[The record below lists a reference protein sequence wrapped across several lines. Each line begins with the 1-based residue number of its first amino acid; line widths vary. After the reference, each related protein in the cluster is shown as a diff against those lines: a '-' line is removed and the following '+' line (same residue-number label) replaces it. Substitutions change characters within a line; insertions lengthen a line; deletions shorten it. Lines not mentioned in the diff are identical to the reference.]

1 MINIKITKDMFKS
14 YEGIHELIIKHSPH
28 IRTIDIAQHILDTQ
42 NEVAMLKNII
52 EDFRIREK
60 KLEV

>member
-1 MINIKITKDMFKS
+1 MEITKDMFKS
-14 YEGIHELIIKHSPH
+14 YEGTHELIIRHSSH
-28 IRTIDIAQHILDTQ
+28 IRTIDVAQHIIDTQ

>member
-1 MINIKITKDMFKS
+1 MFKS